1 MINTNKKLNNWAT
14 MVLLNVKIRAVLI
27 EFSFSTTVTI
37 FSFNM
42 EGNFNSNLEWYL
54 NRMMLK
60 RKMYVQYTI
69 WL

>member
-1 MINTNKKLNNWAT
+1 MINTNKKINNWAT

-27 EFSFSTTVTI
+27 ELSFSTTVTI

-42 EGNFNSNLEWYL
+42 EGNLNSNLEWYL

-60 RKMYVQYTI
+60 RKMYVQYPI

>member
-60 RKMYVQYTI
+60 RKMYVQYPI

>member
-1 MINTNKKLNNWAT
+1 MINTNKKLNNWTT

-60 RKMYVQYTI
+60 RKMYVQYPI